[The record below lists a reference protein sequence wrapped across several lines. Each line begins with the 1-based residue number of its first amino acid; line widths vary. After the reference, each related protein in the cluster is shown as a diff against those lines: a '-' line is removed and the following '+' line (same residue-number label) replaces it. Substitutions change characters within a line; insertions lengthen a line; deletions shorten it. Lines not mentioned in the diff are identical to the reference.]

1 MVLSHTEHRCFA
13 GANDGSIFVI
23 DLSRPLES
31 SVLIGGEDS
40 ELVSVMKSHSD
51 AVHCLAVS
59 GDDSK
64 LVSGGADGKIFVSFR
79 DGVNGRFGT
88 AEVFRFFENIRETTL
103 LPR

>member
-1 MVLSHTEHRCFA
+1 
-13 GANDGSIFVI
+13 
-23 DLSRPLES
+23 
-31 SVLIGGEDS
+31 
-40 ELVSVMKSHSD
+40 MKSHSD

-79 DGVNGRFGT
+79 DGVNGRFGIV
-88 AEVFRFFENIRETTL
+88 EVFKFFANIKETTL